1 MNNHK
6 QIKLIIINITAIV
19 LILIIIEFASYLSL
33 CFKYKEDIINYKNIS
48 KNTMGG
54 GINKKPSPFIGYAK
68 VTTPDKQNLTSDF
81 RPIEYKKTN
90 KKPIILFG
98 CSYTY
103 GFGLNRNETFSK
115 KLSDYTNRTVINRG
129 RSGTGIPF
137 MYYQLKDKEIL
148 NELPKNAEYII
159 FTMIPDH
166 IPRLFRYRNWV
177 MTGDHTLRYKI
188 KNNELIQDKLLFP
201 FIHSFFTSIV
211 IEEFI
216 AKKSAE
222 NQKIRNNLLT
232 KLISES
238 YKEIKNNFSNAKM
251 VILYYPCPLDQE
263 NIYNNEINNL
273 KKENNDIIFIDINKE
288 LPNLNKEDK
297 YWIEDNSHPSS
308 EAWDIIVP
316 FLSKKLEL

>member
-1 MNNHK
+1 
-6 QIKLIIINITAIV
+6 
-19 LILIIIEFASYLSL
+19 
-33 CFKYKEDIINYKNIS
+33 
-48 KNTMGG
+48 
-54 GINKKPSPFIGYAK
+54 
-68 VTTPDKQNLTSDF
+68 
-81 RPIEYKKTN
+81 
-90 KKPIILFG
+90 
-98 CSYTY
+98 
-103 GFGLNRNETFSK
+103 
-115 KLSDYTNRTVINRG
+115 
-129 RSGTGIPF
+129 

-238 YKEIKNNFSNAKM
+238 YKEIKNNFPNAKM